1 MGQTKSRFRQFTD
14 EQWERIEP
22 LLPSNEG
29 RQGHPF
35 RDNRKVVEGIIYRYR
50 AGIPWRDL
58 PREEFGAWQTV
69 WKRHARYARDGT
81 WDRILHVI
89 LADADAAGKIDWN
102 VSVDATICRAH
113 QHSTNTTRPEQDTGG
128 RVESKNRPFRDCEP
142 AGHGIGRSRGG
153 LTTKIHSAVDG
164 RGRPLA
170 NVITGGQRND
180 GAMLAEVLADIH
192 VPRHGKGRPR
202 TRPDAV
208 IADKAYSSGTIR
220 RQLRSRGIA
229 AVIPEKSDTIAA
241 RERRGSRGGRPPK
254 LDTGLYKNR
263 NVVERSFA
271 LAKQWRALATRYD
284 KLAITYR
291 AAVTLCA
298 ILTWLRRLGD
308 TP

>member
-1 MGQTKSRFRQFTD
+1 MR
-14 EQWERIEP
+14 
-22 LLPSNEG
+22 PSAALINTV
-29 RQGHPF
+29 RTPPALIRTQG
-35 RDNRKVVEGIIYRYR
+35 
-50 AGIPWRDL
+50 
-58 PREEFGAWQTV
+58 
-69 WKRHARYARDGT
+69 ARSN
-81 WDRILHVI
+81 H
-89 LADADAAGKIDWN
+89 
-102 VSVDATICRAH
+102 
-113 QHSTNTTRPEQDTGG
+113 
-128 RVESKNRPFRDCEP
+128 KNRPSLDCEP

-170 NVITGGQRND
+170 NVVTGGQRND

-192 VPRHGKGRPR
+192 VPRQGRGRPR

-208 IADKAYSSGTIR
+208 IADKAYSSGLIR
-220 RQLRSRGIA
+220 RQLRSRCIA
-229 AVIPEKSDTIAA
+229 AVIPEKSDTITA

-254 LDTGLYKNR
+254 LDADLYKGR

-298 ILTWLRRLGD
+298 VLTWLRTLGD